1 MPQEFQELFDFI
13 DQLLAWSDFY
23 LKCALLLGGVGMVA
37 GAVAWKRWWGKALAF
52 GSAGLGVL
60 AALGLDLLGRI

>member
-37 GAVAWKRWWGKALAF
+37 GAVAWRRWWGKALAF

-60 AALGLDLLGRI
+60 AALGLDLLGRL

>member
-37 GAVAWKRWWGKALAF
+37 GAVAWRRWWGKALAF

-60 AALGLDLLGRI
+60 AALGLDLLNRL